1 MASTLTLQYQA
12 VDPDAN
18 TTTPWVRLEQE
29 PVRSGSLT
37 QTDLLTMLAL
47 VQAGTSAKAYRPADC
62 VAYVQGDIAHAD
74 LAIHAYPSAL
84 DLAYTLTPLL
94 VELGQVTAL
103 RQERDFDLIVPMSA
117 SVDLPFLMDNLSLTW
132 QTPCYTRFGQQTS
145 PPAITINGA
154 KLELSAEVFGV
165 LRVRG
170 QALGFRHA
178 LHFQVAK
185 DLGSS
190 LSNIVPVVTAAWTD
204 PEQGQQTER
213 LEIELPDCLT
223 DLLALCPD
231 GITERAHALGSV
243 TDPDEDIVPVV
254 YYSTCTGHVLALR
267 YERP

>member
-1 MASTLTLQYQA
+1 MAATLTLQYQPA
-12 VDPDAN
+12 EAASAQPA
-18 TTTPWVRLEQE
+18 PWVRLEQE
-29 PVRSGSLT
+29 PVRSGDLT

-74 LAIHAYPSAL
+74 LAVYAYPSAL

-94 VELGQVTAL
+94 VDLGQVTAL
-103 RQERDFDLIVPMSA
+103 RQERDFDLIVPMAS
-117 SVDLPFLMDNLSLTW
+117 SVDLPFLMDSLSLTW
-132 QTPCYTRFGQQTS
+132 QTPCYNRFGQQTS
-145 PPAITINGA
+145 PPVITYSGTT
-154 KLELSAEVFGV
+154 LELSAEVFGV

-178 LHFQVAK
+178 CHFQMAK
-185 DLGSS
+185 NLGSS
-190 LSNIVPVVTAAWTD
+190 LSDIVPVITAAWTD

-243 TDPDEDIVPVV
+243 TDPDEDVVPVV
-254 YYSTCTGHVLALR
+254 YYSTCTGQVLALR